1 MGARGLGAL
10 SKLVLTGATAAERG
24 AFLVGFR
31 TADLLET
38 AG

>member
-1 MGARGLGAL
+1 MGVKGLGAL

-24 AFLVGFR
+24 GFLTGFR

-38 AG
+38 GG